1 MNDTELTEWLLRQK
15 GTSATVG
22 MIAVE
27 RIKELKR
34 ELARANQRL
43 GLYMH
48 HASKKNEDK
57 E

>member
-1 MNDTELTEWLLRQK
+1 VNDTELTEWLLRQK
-15 GTSATVG
+15 GTTATVG

-48 HASKKNEDK
+48 HASKKK
-57 E
+57 ENKA

>member
-15 GTSATVG
+15 GTTATVG
-22 MIAVE
+22 MIAVQ

-34 ELARANQRL
+34 DLARANQRL

-48 HASKKNEDK
+48 HASKKKDK
-57 E
+57 K